1 MSEFWEYKQRIK
13 KFYTFSNEEIKGLI
27 VSVILLAFIWSFN
40 YKSETFNLFNWFGNY
55 FIALIMMAI
64 AMFLH
69 VSAQKIVGI
78 RYGFYV
84 EYKMWLNGLIAGV
97 IVTLLTNGFLP
108 LLIPGGIVLMH
119 LTRLRIGEFR
129 YGLNLLESNY
139 TVLAGPFTNIFV
151 AMFFK
156 FLIWQVLGFELQIVD
171 DFFRLNLILAV
182 YMLLPINPLPGVIAM
197 IGSKLIYVYMFAS
210 FLSYSLLIILFNFYS
225 VIWGALIGGIIYIT
239 YYWTVERSKDE

>member
-1 MSEFWEYKQRIK
+1 MVEFWEYKQRIK
-13 KFYTFSNEEIKGLI
+13 KFYKFSNEEIKALI
-27 VSVILLAFIWSFN
+27 ISVLLLAFIWAYN
-40 YKSETFNLFNWFGNY
+40 DGREGFNLFLWLGNY
-55 FIALIMMAI
+55 IIALIMMSI
-64 AMFLH
+64 AMFIH

-97 IVTLLTNGFLP
+97 IVTLITNGFLP
-108 LLIPGGIVLMH
+108 LLIPGGIVLLH

-139 TVLAGPFTNIFV
+139 TTLAGPFTNIFL

-156 FLIWQVLGFELQIVD
+156 FFIWQLLGFELQIVD

-182 YMLLPINPLPGVIAM
+182 FMLLPINPLPGVIAM

-210 FLSYSLLIILFNFYS
+210 FLSYSLLIILFGFYS
-225 VIWGALIGGIIYIT
+225 LIWGAIIGGVIYII
-239 YYWTVERSKDE
+239 YYWTVERD